1 MSRRRRKFEQKREIN
16 INNKSQIAFLLDEC
30 DRISISGYTSLDQNP
45 EIITACRT
53 IAELI
58 GSMTIHLMANTDKGD
73 IRVINELS
81 RAIDINPISTM
92 TRSHWMEAIVM
103 NLLLHGEG
111 NSIVWPHTWDGKL
124 RSLEPIS
131 ASRVSF
137 IGSTENP
144 FREYRIL
151 IDGLAHNPEN
161 MLHFVYNPDKY
172 YLWWGRGLSVSLRD
186 VAANLKQAAATEK
199 GFMESKWKPS
209 LIVKVDAMTDE
220 FSGPKGRKKLREDY
234 LETGEAGAPW
244 IIPAEQFQV
253 QEVRPLSLKDLAL
266 SDMVQLDKRTVASIV
281 GVPPFVL
288 GVGDYNQKAWNNF
301 IQNKVRPIC
310 VAISQELTRKLI
322 LSPKMYL
329 KFNTLSLMDWDLQ
342 TISTVFGGLSD
353 RGYVNGNEVRDRI
366 GMSPVDG
373 LDEYRV
379 LENYIPIDMS
389 GQQKKLIQ
397 EDE

>member
-144 FREYRIL
+144 FREYKIL

>member
-144 FREYRIL
+144 FREYKIL

-172 YLWWGRGLSVSLRD
+172 HLWWGRGLSVSLRD

-209 LIVKVDAMTDE
+209 LIVKVDTMTDE

>member
-16 INNKSQIAFLLDEC
+16 INNKSQVAFLLDEC

-220 FSGPKGRKKLREDY
+220 FSGPKGRRKLREDY

>member
-144 FREYRIL
+144 FREYKIL

-209 LIVKVDAMTDE
+209 LIVKVDALTEE

-244 IIPAEQFQV
+244 LIPAEQFQV

>member
-144 FREYRIL
+144 FREYKIL

-209 LIVKVDAMTDE
+209 LIVKVDALTDE

>member
-16 INNKSQIAFLLDEC
+16 INNKSQVAFLLDEC

-81 RAIDINPISTM
+81 RAIDINPTSTM

-103 NLLLHGEG
+103 NLLLYGEG

-151 IDGLAHNPEN
+151 IDGLPHNPEN

-172 YLWWGRGLSVSLRD
+172 YLWRGRGLSVSLRD

-281 GVPPFVL
+281 GTPPFVL

>member
-137 IGSTENP
+137 IGSAENP
-144 FREYRIL
+144 FREYKVL

>member
-137 IGSTENP
+137 VGSKENP
-144 FREYRIL
+144 FREYTIL

-220 FSGPKGRKKLREDY
+220 FSGPKGRRKLREDY

>member
-144 FREYRIL
+144 FREYKIL

-172 YLWWGRGLSVSLRD
+172 YLWWGRGLSASLRD

-209 LIVKVDAMTDE
+209 LIVKVDALTDE

>member
-1 MSRRRRKFEQKREIN
+1 MI
-16 INNKSQIAFLLDEC
+16 
-30 DRISISGYTSLDQNP
+30 
-45 EIITACRT
+45 
-53 IAELI
+53 
-58 GSMTIHLMANTDKGD
+58 
-73 IRVINELS
+73 
-81 RAIDINPISTM
+81 
-92 TRSHWMEAIVM
+92 
-103 NLLLHGEG
+103 
-111 NSIVWPHTWDGKL
+111 
-124 RSLEPIS
+124 
-131 ASRVSF
+131 
-137 IGSTENP
+137 
-144 FREYRIL
+144 
-151 IDGLAHNPEN
+151 
-161 MLHFVYNPDKY
+161 
-172 YLWWGRGLSVSLRD
+172 
-186 VAANLKQAAATEK
+186 
-199 GFMESKWKPS
+199 
-209 LIVKVDAMTDE
+209 
-220 FSGPKGRKKLREDY
+220 KGRKKLREDY

-244 IIPAEQFQV
+244 LIPAEQFQV

-379 LENYIPIDMS
+379 LENYIPIH
-389 GQQKKLIQ
+389 IQ
-397 EDE
+397 GI